1 MAAPASESVSD
12 RIRERVERLF
22 GSPRALDRDLVR
34 GRDYRFTTRAR
45 ALFYARLA
53 FLAIGLGVLAV
64 RPWAEALSV
73 DGAFA
78 FVWYGVMLLYASAS
92 FVAIGKRYAR
102 PLTFLTLC
110 LDLLTLVYLTT
121 ASGGLHSPL
130 MPTQV
135 VFTVLFALMFPKP
148 LAILPPLLTL
158 PVVAR
163 IQQILGAEQ
172 MPLADIFLLIYY
184 TVLNFILVY
193 VIVYLNEREE
203 SQTSEIVGL
212 QKELGE
218 LAVIEERNRIAREIH
233 DGLGANLGSVVLQA
247 DYLAEQTGDPV
258 LLNEIG
264 ELKNTVEES
273 IDELRRSV
281 SMMRAGL
288 ALAPALED
296 LCASFHERAGLEVN
310 FESVGRERRVH
321 PECQLAVFRV
331 LQETLHNVQKH
342 ARATRVE
349 VRVVFH
355 DDRVELSARDDGQ
368 GFDPG
373 QGRSGHFG
381 ILHMKERARRVGGE
395 LAVESRPGEGAEVC
409 LAVPAEVAG
418 AEEGQA

>member
-1 MAAPASESVSD
+1 MSD

-22 GSPRALDRDLVR
+22 GSPGAGDETLQRNRE
-34 GRDYRFTTRAR
+34 YRFITRAR

-53 FLAIGLGVLAV
+53 FLAIGLAVLAV

-78 FVWYGVMLLYASAS
+78 FVWYGVMLLYSSGS
-92 FVAIGKRYAR
+92 FLAIGKPYAR
-102 PLTFLTLC
+102 PLTFVTLC

-163 IQQILGAEQ
+163 IQQIIGAEQ

-203 SQTSEIVGL
+203 SQTAEIVGL

-247 DYLAEQTGDPV
+247 DYLAEQTDNPV

-296 LCASFHERAGLEVN
+296 LCASFHERAGLEVD
-310 FESVGRERRVH
+310 FESMGRERRVH

-342 ARATRVE
+342 AGARAVE

-355 DDRVELSARDDGQ
+355 DDRVELASRDDGQ
-368 GFDPG
+368 GFDPT
-373 QGRSGHFG
+373 QGRAGHFG
-381 ILHMKERARRVGGE
+381 LLHMKERARRVGGE
-395 LAVESRPGEGAEVC
+395 LNVESHPGEGTTVR
-409 LAVPAEVAG
+409 LSVPVELPEPVAG
-418 AEEGQA
+418 KGTA